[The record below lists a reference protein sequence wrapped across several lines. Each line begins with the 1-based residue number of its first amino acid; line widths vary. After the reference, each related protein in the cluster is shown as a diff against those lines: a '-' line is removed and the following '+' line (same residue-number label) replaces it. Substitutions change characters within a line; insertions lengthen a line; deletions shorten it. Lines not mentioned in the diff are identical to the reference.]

1 MDISQKEGLMMAV
14 LTQQQKD
21 IFYHRNY
28 AHRGLHTKDRTVP
41 ENSLAAFRRAA
52 EKGYGIELDVQL
64 SRDGQVVVFHDDTL
78 DRVTGVVGRVDS
90 YDYEDLKKMH
100 LCGTK
105 ETIPLFTE
113 VLKNIKGAGPLI
125 VELKTGPRNNEL
137 CEKTLA
143 ILKTFHQDFCIE
155 SFNPFIVA
163 WFRKHAPEIV
173 RGQLASGYDAMKKVQ
188 PGLVARLLSSCFFNF
203 TARPHFIAHQIGPH
217 PAVVDRFQKKGGL
230 LFGWTAH
237 ERSAESYCDGMIFE
251 FYEPELK
258 Y

>member
-1 MDISQKEGLMMAV
+1 MQGESGEMTILSEEK
-14 LTQQQKD
+14 KK
-21 IFYHRNY
+21 IFLRRNY
-28 AHRGLHTKDRTVP
+28 AHRGLHEKDRSVP

-78 DRVTGVVGRVDS
+78 DRVCGVHGRVDS
-90 YDYEDLKKMH
+90 YDYADLKKMQ

-113 VLKNIKGAGPLI
+113 VLDSVKGAGPLI
-125 VELKTGPRNNEL
+125 VELKTGPKNPEL

-143 ILKTFHQDFCIE
+143 ILRNFRQDFCIE
-155 SFNPFIVA
+155 SFNPFIVY
-163 WFRKHAPEIV
+163 WFRKNAPDIV
-173 RGQLASGYDAMKKVQ
+173 RGQLAAPYETMKQ
-188 PGLVARLLSSCFFNF
+188 GQSGLVARLLSGCFFNF
-203 TARPHFIAHQIGPH
+203 LAEPHFIAYQIGLH
-217 PAVVDRFQKKGGL
+217 PKKIDRLQKKGIL

-237 ERSAESYCDGMIFE
+237 DREGERYNDGMIFE
-251 FYEPELK
+251 FYKPELF